1 MSGRQVAN
9 IIIARFLKMGL
20 NLHGMWYEMTILT
33 GEISYQVPLKIKTLA
48 YWMGRYHGFWN

>member
-48 YWMGRYHGFWN
+48 

>member
-9 IIIARFLKMGL
+9 IILARFLKMGL

-33 GEISYQVPLKIKTLA
+33 GEISYQVPHKIKTLA
-48 YWMGRYHGFWN
+48 